1 MNLLV
6 LVEVTPETSWILFN
20 HRAHQIEYNFPEILI
35 STLRT
40 LLVLDQ
46 IMQKQHPLR
55 THNGEVIVF
64 VIHIFVAEVAS
75 TEDRGGHA
83 LWFLV
88 VDDPFQWDQ
97 ALRFYLSYA
106 IF

>member
-6 LVEVTPETSWILFN
+6 LVEVTPETSRILFN

-75 TEDRGGHA
+75 TEDRRGHA